1 MRKVRNPKLNLEAT
15 KLEDLVD
22 LNQASSSPPLL
33 FNLTDDQLDLLK
45 DEPLSV
51 DLPCST
57 TAVERGV
64 KENTAVA
71 TMVSGAWQQD
81 MVSWNRVSARERN
94 PLRFKKKEWQC

>member
-1 MRKVRNPKLNLEAT
+1 M
-15 KLEDLVD
+15 
-22 LNQASSSPPLL
+22 
-33 FNLTDDQLDLLK
+33 
-45 DEPLSV
+45 

-94 PLRFKKKEWQC
+94 PLRLKRRSGSARKLANHDQSMNVYIVKRVFRRHF

>member
-1 MRKVRNPKLNLEAT
+1 MAKPRDVQ
-15 KLEDLVD
+15 D
-22 LNQASSSPPLL
+22 SL
-33 FNLTDDQLDLLK
+33 FDVADDNK
-45 DEPLSV
+45 

-94 PLRFKKKEWQC
+94 ALRQSLHRRQNFCKNA